1 MKNLRKLTVSR
12 IAELKQLAE
21 GVYQSQVNHVECVS
35 DRGSLVT
42 DLQIEA
48 LEMSEIFSLLFE
60 FSMVCPTFFDTF
72 DEVYYSCRIGMRKPD
87 KEIFKFVLKQNGLK
101 PEETVFIDDSIQ
113 HVKAAGECGISAFLL
128 NKGEE
133 IGDFLMELHLF

>member
-48 LEMSEIFSLLFE
+48 LEMEGIFDSLYE

-72 DEVYYSCRIGMRKPD
+72 DEVYYSFISNNPD
-87 KEIFKFVLKQNGLK
+87 KSAEAFGNYKAISNLFKLISSRSNLIGRKHNDFIRLHEDAEILEQ
-101 PEETVFIDDSIQ
+101 I
-113 HVKAAGECGISAFLL
+113 
-128 NKGEE
+128 
-133 IGDFLMELHLF
+133 ELDEHHNSQKVA